1 MKGAFHSEIPLTKII
16 APRAQIMALSGA
28 SKPAGESFSY
38 REAATCG
45 KLQPKKV
52 NRVRMQVFYSGRV
65 QGVGFRYTAK
75 SVATG
80 FEVTGTVRNL
90 PDGRV
95 ELVAEGAKD
104 ELKAF
109 SQGIRE
115 SGLEHFI
122 QKEDVSW
129 DEAKNEFRGFEIVR

>member
-1 MKGAFHSEIPLTKII
+1 VADLWLHLVRQNRP
-16 APRAQIMALSGA
+16 
-28 SKPAGESFSY
+28 ESFSY

-45 KLQPKKV
+45 KLARKKV

-104 ELKAF
+104 ELSAF
-109 SQGIRE
+109 GQGIRE

-129 DEAKNEFRGFEIVR
+129 GEAKNEFRGFEIVR

>member
-1 MKGAFHSEIPLTKII
+1 MLFQFPGKSFQQKALREMPELWLYLVRQTGGEVIFLPGIGRLWHI
-16 APRAQIMALSGA
+16 ARAMA
-28 SKPAGESFSY
+28 
-38 REAATCG
+38 
-45 KLQPKKV
+45 
-52 NRVRMQVFYSGRV
+52 NRARMQIFYSGRV

-75 SVATG
+75 SIAIG
-80 FEVTGTVRNL
+80 FEVTGAVRNL

-104 ELKAF
+104 ELQAF
-109 SQGIRE
+109 SQAINE

-122 QKEDVSW
+122 QKQDVSW